1 MLEWRAEEKVTSSLA
16 FDQAVSYYDQT
27 RVDPAWV
34 MGAIADSI
42 TREAQVA
49 PASHILE
56 IGIGTGRIALPLLE
70 RGLPVIGIDLSLAMI
85 AELQKKIANKSARV
99 AFAQADA
106 NDLPFPHATFD
117 CAYAVHVYH
126 LVANW
131 QRALRDALRVVKPR
145 GTLLISY
152 HFRRPD
158 SPNRRLRQKL
168 NELVEPFGID
178 TRRPGAQTSE
188 ELKAELEKI
197 AGDLKIVHVA
207 TWQESGTLAELLDQL
222 GARIFSE
229 TWAIPADVMAQVM
242 PPLRVWAQQE
252 LGDLSRVVEGD
263 SQFNWLVARKM

>member
-1 MLEWRAEEKVTSSLA
+1 MTSSLA

-34 MGAIADSI
+34 MDAIADSI
-42 TREAQVA
+42 TREAQLA
-49 PASHILE
+49 PTSHILE

-70 RGLPVIGIDLSLAMI
+70 RGLPVIGIDLSLAMMGQ
-85 AELQKKIANKSARV
+85 LQKKIAGKSARV

-106 NDLPFPHATFD
+106 NDLPFSDATFD

-131 QRALRDALRVVKPR
+131 PRALRDALRDALRVVKPG

-152 HFRRPD
+152 HYRRPD

-168 NELVEPFGID
+168 NELVELFGID

-188 ELKAELEKI
+188 ELKAELETI

-207 TWQESGTLAELLDQL
+207 TWQESGTLAEVLDQL
-222 GARIFSE
+222 GAHIFSE

-242 PPLRVWAQQE
+242 PPLRLWAQQE
-252 LGDLSRVVEGD
+252 LGDLSRVVEED
-263 SQFNWLVARKM
+263 SQ